1 MPGRI
6 SPELTKSTDEG
17 AEGLRFMA
25 SPMPGSKAFRRNRA
39 RRADLHGGS
48 PSVQGVEREARDVG
62 DELDQA
68 ARRGIDQL
76 AALVGGCQRRVADGA
91 CAVEIRSQP
100 AEADAAGQR
109 KAFPALPE
117 GCRPGPDVGLL

>member
-48 PSVQGVEREARDVG
+48 PAVQGVERGARDVG
-62 DELDQA
+62 DELDKA
-68 ARRGIDQL
+68 ARRVIDQL
-76 AALVGGCQRRVADGA
+76 AALFGGCHLRVADGA
-91 CAVEIRSQP
+91 CAVVYRRRP
-100 AEADAAGQR
+100 PDAAASGNRQ
-109 KAFPALPE
+109 AVPPLFQE
-117 GCRPGPDVGLL
+117 